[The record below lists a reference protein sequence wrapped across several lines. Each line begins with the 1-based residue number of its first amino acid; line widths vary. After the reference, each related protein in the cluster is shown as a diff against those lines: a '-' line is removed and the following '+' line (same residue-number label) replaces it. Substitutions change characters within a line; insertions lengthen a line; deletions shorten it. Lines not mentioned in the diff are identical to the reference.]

1 MRRQVL
7 ILLAFAALA
16 APAAADPVSL
26 PFRAAPGDAWSFAR
40 YQAFATVRQD
50 TTSTQTSNAT
60 GTLKVIA
67 RAGDGYLMEWQ
78 TDSVT
83 GDAPPVEGVYTAAL
97 KGRAIRYRA
106 DANGVPLELINPAG
120 VMDALA
126 QSTIAAGVSAGN
138 PELADARKALAGMA
152 PAQLARH
159 VLADAARIAACQGL
173 TLEPGK
179 TSTRPGFAPQAPNT
193 LPVRIE
199 IAATLVE
206 IGDAGRAQIR
216 IEETPNRQDLA
227 ASLVAST
234 RSRLK
239 PGQAMAPDAEENA
252 AKVEQSTVLT
262 CFVDRATGVAQS
274 TSVNYLA
281 DTRNELAGKIREV
294 RRIDLSRLP

>member
-7 ILLAFAALA
+7 IPLAFAALA
-16 APAAADPVSL
+16 MPAFADPVSL

-40 YQAFATVRQD
+40 FQLYVTDRQGA
-50 TTSTQTSNAT
+50 TSTQTSNAT
-60 GTLKVIA
+60 GVLKVIE

-78 TDSVT
+78 TASVT
-83 GDAPPVEGVYTAAL
+83 GDAPPTEGVDTGAL

-106 DANGVPLELINPAG
+106 DANGAPLELADPAG
-120 VMDALA
+120 VIDALA
-126 QSTIAAGVSAGN
+126 QATIAMGVSADSTV
-138 PELADARKALAGMA
+138 LTDARKALAGMA

-179 TSTRPGFAPQAPNT
+179 RSTSSGFAPQAPNT

-199 IAATLVE
+199 IAATLSE
-206 IGDAGRAQIR
+206 SGDAGRAQIR
-216 IEETPNRQDLA
+216 IEETPNREDLA

-239 PGQAMAPDAEENA
+239 PGQAMAADAEENA
-252 AKVEQSTVLT
+252 AKIQQSTVLT

-274 TSVNYLA
+274 TSVTYSV